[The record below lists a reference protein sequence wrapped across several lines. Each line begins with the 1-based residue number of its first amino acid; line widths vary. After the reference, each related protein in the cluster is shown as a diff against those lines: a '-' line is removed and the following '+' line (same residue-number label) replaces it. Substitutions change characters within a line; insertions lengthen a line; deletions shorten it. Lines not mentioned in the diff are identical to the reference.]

1 MTELLRKA
9 GYALGIAAFTGLAFL
24 VSTDTTD
31 VVPAHAYVIADPIDS
46 VYHAP
51 PYIGAQMER
60 PITHDDFL
68 EVGISMPER
77 ITVEEAR
84 KRGFE
89 PAEASVEGG
98 YFMQETGMT
107 LWWALEQA
115 TGWNPWPERWN
126 EDGSWNW

>member
-1 MTELLRKA
+1 MTEVLRKA
-9 GYALGIAAFTGLAFL
+9 AYALGPAVFLGLAFL
-24 VSTDTTD
+24 VSTSTTSF
-31 VVPAHAYVIADPIDS
+31 VPSHAHVIADPIDS

-68 EVGISMPER
+68 EVGIATPER
-77 ITVEEAR
+77 ITVEEAK

-98 YFMQETGMT
+98 YFIQDNGMT